1 VQLDLSC
8 EATSVRIARNAVAR
22 LARSL
27 EASIDDVK
35 IAVSEAV
42 ANAVVHAYRDTDPG
56 EIRVVARN
64 ERGRLLVTV
73 ADDGIG
79 MTPNPGNPGLRLG
92 IPLITKLCEDVR
104 FTSSDDGTVVS
115 MSFATPSSAGG
126 SR

>member
-1 VQLDLSC
+1 
-8 EATSVRIARNAVAR
+8 
-22 LARSL
+22 LARRLGVSV
-27 EASIDDVK
+27 DDVK

-64 ERGRLLVTV
+64 ERGRLLVSV

>member
-8 EATSVRIARNAVAR
+8 EPSSVRIARNAVAR
-22 LARSL
+22 LARDLRVSV
-27 EASIDDVK
+27 DDVK

-42 ANAVVHAYRDTDPG
+42 ANAVIHAYRDGDPG
-56 EIRVVARN
+56 EIRAGARH

-92 IPLITKLCEDVR
+92 IPLITKLCADVR

-115 MSFATPSSAGG
+115 MSFVTPGSAGG
-126 SR
+126 GP